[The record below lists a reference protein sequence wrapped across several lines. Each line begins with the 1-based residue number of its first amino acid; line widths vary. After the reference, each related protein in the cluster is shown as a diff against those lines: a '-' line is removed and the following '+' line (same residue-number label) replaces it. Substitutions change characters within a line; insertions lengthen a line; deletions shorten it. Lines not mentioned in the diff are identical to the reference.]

1 MKYSFKLNEGII
13 KGIQETF
20 SNNNPYSDIAS
31 NYIGGISDI
40 QFDQVFEE
48 RSPEYITKSDYVYS
62 IGSPEAT
69 LKYFE
74 QLENYQ
80 KRGDVM
86 RIMRAIAGITA
97 KLIYVVLWFY
107 MIWQMIVLLF
117 LYTKRYLMIAFLIMI
132 FPITLIE
139 YIVGATIT
147 GKSRGFSAWCM
158 EFFLNVFIQ
167 TVHAV
172 VYGIIGGV
180 ITANVQNGLMNG
192 KIANM
197 NWIILIIAI
206 NFIFEGESILKKII
220 KANAESLKN
229 SGDTAQSIKGMGQ
242 KGWRNGKRR
251 WRTFK
256 IKEGRLKNE
265 RRIIYA

>member
-1 MKYSFKLNEGII
+1 MKYSFKINEGII
-13 KGIQETF
+13 NGIQETF

-31 NYIGGISDI
+31 SYVGGISDI

-48 RSPEYITKSDYVYS
+48 RSPEYVTKSDYVYS

-97 KLIYVVLWFY
+97 KLIYVVLWIY
-107 MIWQMIVLLF
+107 MIWQMVVLLF
-117 LYTKRYLMIAFLIMI
+117 IYTKRYLMIAFFIMI
-132 FPITLIE
+132 FPITVIE

-147 GKSRGFSAWCM
+147 GKSRGFSAWCL

-180 ITANVQNGLMNG
+180 ITANIQNGLMNG

-197 NWIILIIAI
+197 NWVILIIAI

-220 KANAESLKN
+220 KANAESLRN
-229 SGDTAQSIKGMGQ
+229 AGDEAESIKGMGKKGMRNGQ
-242 KGWRNGKRR
+242 KGW
-251 WRTFK
+251 WPFK
-256 IKEGRLKNE
+256 IKRRKLKIE
-265 RRIIYA
+265 RRIIYV